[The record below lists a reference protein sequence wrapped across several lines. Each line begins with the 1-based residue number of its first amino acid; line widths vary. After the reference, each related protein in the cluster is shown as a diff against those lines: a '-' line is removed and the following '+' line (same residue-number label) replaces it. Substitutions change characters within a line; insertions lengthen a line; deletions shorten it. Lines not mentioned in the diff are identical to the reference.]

1 MEILEAGDTV
11 VTIDHRNGG
20 RLSSLVVGRHELL
33 IDAMGRED
41 DPTSWGCFPLAPFAG
56 RIRQGRFSFE
66 GRAVR
71 MPTNL
76 PPHAIHG
83 TTHVR
88 PWEATG
94 PGALRCELGPEWPWA
109 GHAEQ
114 LVELAPTSLTLTLRV
129 ETTDDAMPAT
139 IGWHPWFRR
148 NVGGADVGIV
158 LPAERMWQRDGDGIP
173 DGRLVAPSTGPWD
186 DCFTALIGPVELH
199 WPGVLD
205 LYVESDCEHVV
216 VFDEPFGALCVEP
229 QSAPP
234 DAHNSEHDLAIVT
247 PDAPLVHRAT
257 WMWSEPG

>member
-1 MEILEAGDTV
+1 
-11 VTIDHRNGG
+11 
-20 RLSSLVVGRHELL
+20 
-33 IDAMGRED
+33 MGRED
-41 DPTSWGCFPLAPFAG
+41 APPSWGCFPLAPFAG

-158 LPAERMWQRDGDGIP
+158 LPAQRMWQRDGDGIP
-173 DGRLVAPSTGPWD
+173 DGRPVAPSPAPWD
-186 DCFTALIGPVELH
+186 DFFPELFGPLALP
-199 WPGVLD
+199 WPGR
-205 LYVESDCEHVV
+205 
-216 VFDEPFGALCVEP
+216 
-229 QSAPP
+229 
-234 DAHNSEHDLAIVT
+234 
-247 PDAPLVHRAT
+247 LVP
-257 WMWSEPG
+257 SL